1 LHTNK
6 RLALPGTVAYFI
18 GAMKAA
24 LACLMIFHASV
35 FIDCLLIG
43 RRESVLALVSVV
55 PQSVV
60 APNQAAAPIT
70 PASQPAVGYDQSVV
84 DQDLLASFGQSLQET
99 PPIVS
104 RTSDSPEP
112 SNDGR
117 NLDQALRDSQ
127 RAKLVG
133 PITHGI

>member
-1 LHTNK
+1 MRT
-6 RLALPGTVAYFI
+6 
-18 GAMKAA
+18 A
-24 LACLMIFHASV
+24 LACLMIFHTSV
-35 FIDCLLIG
+35 FIDCFLIG

-60 APNQAAAPIT
+60 ASNQAAPIT
-70 PASQPAVGYDQSVV
+70 PVSQPVGYDQKAVER
-84 DQDLLASFGQSLQET
+84 DLLASFGQSLQET

-104 RTSDSPEP
+104 RTSDSAEP

-133 PITHGI
+133 PTTHGI

>member
-1 LHTNK
+1 
-6 RLALPGTVAYFI
+6 
-18 GAMKAA
+18 MKTA

-35 FIDCLLIG
+35 FIDCFLIG
-43 RRESVLALVSVV
+43 RRESVLALVSSVV

-60 APNQAAAPIT
+60 APNQAAPIT
-70 PASQPAVGYDQSVV
+70 PASQPAVGYDQSAV

-104 RTSDSPEP
+104 RTSNSPEP
-112 SNDGR
+112 FNDGR